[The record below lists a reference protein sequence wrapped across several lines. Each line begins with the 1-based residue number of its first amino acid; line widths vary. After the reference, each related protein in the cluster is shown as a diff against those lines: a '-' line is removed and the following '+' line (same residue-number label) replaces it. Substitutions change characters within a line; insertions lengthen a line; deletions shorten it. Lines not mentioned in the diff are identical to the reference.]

1 MAGLDAVREKSGGL
15 KVHVLWRCN
24 CPRDA
29 ANKRAM
35 TLAKEYGQPIVLLP
49 GMTLHRDLA
58 AKFGADTP
66 YVVADGRRID
76 LDGTTAPIEGKSW

>member
-1 MAGLDAVREKSGGL
+1 MAGLDAAREKGGL
-15 KVHVLWRCN
+15 KVHVLWRCS

-35 TLAKEYGQPIVLLP
+35 RLARDYGQPIVLLP

-58 AKFGADTP
+58 AKYGADTP
-66 YVVADGRRID
+66 YVVAGGQRID
-76 LDGTTAPIEGKSW
+76 LDGTPASVAGESW